1 MTKNLEEQSH
11 LQAVSDQYD
20 KIWLELR
27 FGWLN
32 EDNLAQHLGYW
43 DENIRTHAESLINM
57 NRAMAS
63 RVNLQPGE
71 QVFDAGCGF
80 GGTSLWL
87 AKEYSVHVVGHTI
100 SADEVKRADHY
111 ALKRGLQKFV
121 RFEQKDY
128 LYSGLPDASFD
139 VVWAQESVCHA
150 PNQQAF
156 LTEAYRLLKPGGRL
170 VMEDCYLFNR
180 PYSQSEMQILQSWFD
195 DMLIPSLPSCDR
207 FVAWAKNTGFENVKL
222 ENIFPHILPSFHR
235 VVRILP
241 VIKAIMNIFNFL
253 GLQLNTLS
261 KYHRRLKTQQ
271 QIFEERLC
279 FIGIFSAHKPLH

>member
-1 MTKNLEEQSH
+1 MAKNLREQSH
-11 LQAVSDQYD
+11 LQAVSNKYD
-20 KIWLELR
+20 KVWLGLR
-27 FGWLN
+27 LCWLN

-63 RVNLQPGE
+63 RINLQPGE

-87 AKEYSVHVVGHTI
+87 AKDYCVHVVGHTI
-100 SADEVKRADHY
+100 STDEVKRANSY
-111 ALKRGLQKFV
+111 ARKRGLQEFV

-128 LYSGLPDASFD
+128 LSSGLPDASFD
-139 VVWAQESVCHA
+139 VVWAQERVCHA

-195 DMLIPSLPSCDR
+195 DMLIPSLPKGDR
-207 FVAWAKNTGFENVKL
+207 FVAWAKNIGFEDVKL
-222 ENIFPHILPSFHR
+222 EDISRHVIPSYR
-235 VVRILP
+235 RLGRILA
-241 VIKAIMNIFNFL
+241 AIDPIMTIFHFLVLQSNI
-253 GLQLNTLS
+253 LS
-261 KYHRRLKTQQ
+261 KYIYNRGLT
-271 QIFEERLC
+271 LP
-279 FIGIFSAHKPLH
+279 PLNLAFA